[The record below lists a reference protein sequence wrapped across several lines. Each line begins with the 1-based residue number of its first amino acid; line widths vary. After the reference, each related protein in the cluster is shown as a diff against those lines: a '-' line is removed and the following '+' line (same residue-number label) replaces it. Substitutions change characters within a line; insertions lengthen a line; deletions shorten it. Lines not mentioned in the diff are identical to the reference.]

1 MESSIL
7 TTIIVT
13 GPPGVGKTTLIRK
26 ISSNLRDKG
35 HLLQGFYTE
44 EVRGEGISQRI
55 GFDVVTLAGKR
66 GILAREN
73 PEDKLRRPK
82 VGKYSVFVQNFED
95 LALPLLDFKNSQPE
109 PHLLVIDEV
118 GKMELFSKRFESAM
132 VDLLKKKRPL
142 LVTIP
147 EKSSL
152 TLVEQLRKIPSSILY
167 QVTKSNR
174 NTLAGEITDLITKS
188 LVVTK

>member
-1 MESSIL
+1 MIMFS
-7 TTIIVT
+7 
-13 GPPGVGKTTLIRK
+13 GVGKTTLIRK
-26 ISSNLRDKG
+26 ICSNLRDKG

-66 GILAREN
+66 GILSREN

-95 LALPLLDFKNSQPE
+95 LALPLLDFKEPE
-109 PHLLVIDEV
+109 AHLLVIDEV

-152 TLVEQLRKIPSSILY
+152 PLVEQLRKIPSSILY

-174 NTLAGEITDLITKS
+174 NTLAGEIIDLITKS

>member
-1 MESSIL
+1 
-7 TTIIVT
+7 
-13 GPPGVGKTTLIRK
+13 
-26 ISSNLRDKG
+26 
-35 HLLQGFYTE
+35 
-44 EVRGEGISQRI
+44 
-55 GFDVVTLAGKR
+55 
-66 GILAREN
+66 
-73 PEDKLRRPK
+73 
-82 VGKYSVFVQNFED
+82 
-95 LALPLLDFKNSQPE
+95 
-109 PHLLVIDEV
+109 
-118 GKMELFSKRFESAM
+118 MELFSKRFESAM

-152 TLVEQLRKIPSSILY
+152 PLVEQLRKIPSSILY

>member
-7 TTIIVT
+7 TTVLIT

-26 ISSNLRDKG
+26 ICSNLRDKK

-44 EVRGEGISQRI
+44 EVRGEGVSQRI
-55 GFDVVTLAGKR
+55 GFDVVTLEGKR

-82 VGKYSVFVQNFED
+82 VGKYSVFVQDFEY
-95 LALPLLDFKNSQPE
+95 LTLPLLDIKNSQSE
-109 PHLLVIDEV
+109 PDLLVIDEV

-132 VDLLKKKRPL
+132 VDLLKKKRAL

-152 TLVEQLRKIPSSILY
+152 PLVEQLRKVPSSILY

>member
-1 MESSIL
+1 MECSIL
-7 TTIIVT
+7 TTILIT
-13 GPPGVGKTTLIRK
+13 GPPGVGKSTLIRK
-26 ISSNLRDKG
+26 ICSNLRDKG

-95 LALPLLDFKNSQPE
+95 LALPLLDFKDSQPE

-118 GKMELFSKRFESAM
+118 GKMELFSKRFEAAM

-142 LVTIP
+142 LV
-147 EKSSL
+147 
-152 TLVEQLRKIPSSILY
+152 EQLRKIPTSILY

-174 NTLAGEITDLITKS
+174 NILAGEITDLITKS